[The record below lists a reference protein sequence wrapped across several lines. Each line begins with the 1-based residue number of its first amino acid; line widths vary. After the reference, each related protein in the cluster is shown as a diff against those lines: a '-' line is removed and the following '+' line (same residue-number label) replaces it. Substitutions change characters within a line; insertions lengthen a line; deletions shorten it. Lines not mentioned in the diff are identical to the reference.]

1 MISHQYLLKL
11 FCCFAFTFCSCFCSL
26 MSQDVDSNSQK
37 VVITRAKYDYNV
49 FWEHFHYPET
59 AKKAN
64 LEGPTVL
71 SVSIDSLGKITNHKF
86 IISLGPL
93 FENAVNEALGH
104 TSFTPPKRNGI
115 PYATTVNLPFKFFIH
130 NFTQEIKYNY
140 HEQIIFALGVLMKI
154 DEKNRSE
161 YLYLRG
167 KEHFKERE
175 YEYANDDYNEYT
187 SLLKENQKLFYED
200 DILNSIASILPKD
213 TINVDSLTERGQVF
227 LDNNLYDNSLAV
239 LNQVLQK
246 NTSDSAALLCR
257 AQLYNAIKEYDK
269 SIIDYMRLIP
279 MHSYST
285 MPYVNIGWNY
295 YMLGDMDKCIEF
307 SEKAIEMDRYQFT
320 ARFNRA
326 IAYLRLGNIEKA
338 KMLYKQ
344 TNDMVKDGF
353 YSNVNGAIEDLKDLI
368 HDKIM
373 VEESKEIL
381 NDIFK
386 VSADNLARC
395 W

>member
-1 MISHQYLLKL
+1 
-11 FCCFAFTFCSCFCSL
+11 
-26 MSQDVDSNSQK
+26 
-37 VVITRAKYDYNV
+37 
-49 FWEHFHYPET
+49 
-59 AKKAN
+59 
-64 LEGPTVL
+64 
-71 SVSIDSLGKITNHKF
+71 
-86 IISLGPL
+86 
-93 FENAVNEALGH
+93 
-104 TSFTPPKRNGI
+104 
-115 PYATTVNLPFKFFIH
+115 
-130 NFTQEIKYNY
+130 
-140 HEQIIFALGVLMKI
+140 
-154 DEKNRSE
+154 
-161 YLYLRG
+161 
-167 KEHFKERE
+167 
-175 YEYANDDYNEYT
+175 
-187 SLLKENQKLFYED
+187 
-200 DILNSIASILPKD
+200 
-213 TINVDSLTERGQVF
+213 
-227 LDNNLYDNSLAV
+227 
-239 LNQVLQK
+239 
-246 NTSDSAALLCR
+246 
-257 AQLYNAIKEYDK
+257 
-269 SIIDYMRLIP
+269 MRLIP